1 MNTLRLRR
9 RLPAGLTKRVL
20 SLALIAIFLIA
31 GTSTLSACSAKG
43 ASAENSSASNN
54 ASKMEFTG
62 DRAETERFIEW
73 YKSIDLTAEQVATR
87 KAALEALPA
96 PCCSQ
101 FTADTCCCE
110 CNMKRA
116 THGLAKYLIVKRGWN
131 ADAVRTAVAEWH
143 QVSHP
148 NGFRGDACMKGR
160 CNLPFAQD
168 GCAGM
173 TDGVLVF

>member
-1 MNTLRLRR
+1 MNRTPANKPPARDFSRR
-9 RLPAGLTKRVL
+9 FL
-20 SLALIAIFLIA
+20 SVTLIAIFLVA
-31 GTSTLSACSAKG
+31 GTATLSACSAKG
-43 ASAENSSASNN
+43 ARAEDSSASQH
-54 ASKMEFTG
+54 ASTMEFTG
-62 DRAETERFIEW
+62 DRAETEQFIKW
-73 YKSIDLTAEQVATR
+73 YKSIDLTSAQVATR

-116 THGLAKYLIVKRGWN
+116 THGLAKYLIAEKGWT
-131 ADAVRTAVAEWH
+131 ADAVRTAVAKWH
-143 QVSHP
+143 KVSHP
-148 NGFRGDACMKGR
+148 NGFNGDACMAGR
-160 CNLPFAQD
+160 CNLSFAQD

>member
-1 MNTLRLRR
+1 MNTSRLGARF
-9 RLPAGLTKRVL
+9 
-20 SLALIAIFLIA
+20 SSALIGRTVSAALITILVIA
-31 GTSTLSACSAKG
+31 VTSTLSACSAKG
-43 ASAENSSASNN
+43 ASAENPGASNE

-116 THGLAKYLIVKRGWN
+116 THGLAKYLIAKRGWS

-143 QVSHP
+143 KVSHP

-160 CNLPFAQD
+160 CNLSFAQD